1 MTSNFSTTS
10 SNLKAT
16 RSRAKQPSKKWISTS
31 MLLAMLLVV
40 SSALVLYFIQRRD
53 GISSLHLSVGLLLC
67 ILFGFHLWRHKS
79 VLIHYVSPENLWL
92 PALLNV
98 LCFIGV
104 YLALPP
110 FNRLLDWSDSSRQA
124 ISASIPTNQ
133 ANEYEL
139 IESFTGHEGQAVRL
153 AVTTNKGYV
162 PNNYSMVVWAETI
175 DGQFLQTLFSTELL
189 SHLSEDGKQELMRR
203 PEATPHWRFQR
214 AFTLGVNPNSAVSL
228 SSEVDGLT
236 GATPKGSFVLE
247 TTLVDAP
254 KTFVIKMET
263 NRGNDWNDYYH
274 ANAFPDDVYYSGSG
288 RVGQPSVIYQAVVDP
303 TQPIHLMQLAGHGH
317 HNGDTGEIY
326 SDTSRLSTAL
336 TDFHRMIVQIQ

>member
-1 MTSNFSTTS
+1 
-10 SNLKAT
+10 
-16 RSRAKQPSKKWISTS
+16 
-31 MLLAMLLVV
+31 MLLAMLLAVG
-40 SSALVLYFIQRRD
+40 SALFLYFIQRRD
-53 GISSLHLSVGLLLC
+53 GISSLHLSIGLLLC

-79 VLIHYVSPENLWL
+79 VLIRYISPGNLWL
-92 PALLNV
+92 PAVLNLV
-98 LCFIGV
+98 CFIGV

-110 FNRLLDWSDSSRQA
+110 FNRLLEWSDSSRQTF
-124 ISASIPTNQ
+124 SANIPANQ
-133 ANEYEL
+133 ASEYEL
-139 IESFTGHEGQAVRL
+139 IESFTEQTGQAISLV
-153 AVTTNKGYV
+153 VTTNKGYV

-175 DGQFLQTLFSTELL
+175 DGQFLQTLFATELL
-189 SHLSEDGKQELMRR
+189 SRLSEDGKQELMRR

-214 AFTLGVNPNSAVSL
+214 ALALGVHPESAVSL
-228 SSEVDGLT
+228 TSEVDGLT

-263 NRGNDWNDYYH
+263 NMGNDWNDYYH
-274 ANAFPDDVYYSGSG
+274 ANAFPEDANYSGNG
-288 RVGQPSVIYQAVVDP
+288 RVGQPSVIYQAMVDP